1 MSTTGFVIPAAELSA
16 RATRS
21 SGAGGQHV
29 NKTSSRVQLSW
40 NVRSSTAITGEQ
52 RERIL
57 RKLASRIS
65 DEGALMVSV
74 SDTRSQH
81 RNREIA
87 EARINEV
94 VRRALTVPK
103 KRKATRPTKAARE
116 ARLEAKKFHSL
127 KKARRRSGGDD

>member
-1 MSTTGFVIPAAELSA
+1 MTQSAFEIPGEELSA

-29 NKTSSRVQLSW
+29 NKTSSRIQLSW
-40 NVRSSTAITGEQ
+40 NVRSSAALTDEQ

-57 RKLASRIS
+57 RELASRIS
-65 DEGALMVSV
+65 DEGTLTVSV

-103 KRKATRPTKAARE
+103 KRKVTRPTKAARE
-116 ARLEAKKFHSL
+116 ARLEAKKLHSL
-127 KKARRRSGGDD
+127 KKAQRRSGAGD